1 MFPGFGCRVFRSS
14 LYFFVNPFELT
25 LNGNIQL
32 PVFWTRRHCCCCCCK
47 DDKARTPW
55 LYRWQSKDIMISQC
69 LESLP
74 VGHSYCK
81 ICGNIRDLG
90 SSAKSRVLNI
100 CFTMVPNS
108 IILCSYLIMV
118 LWLAWTGPRA
128 LVPKFSDWDTWQAV
142 LALLTR
148 WL

>member
-1 MFPGFGCRVFRSS
+1 MFS
-14 LYFFVNPFELT
+14 ELI
-25 LNGNIQL
+25 GIVVVVAKSKKQGHHD
-32 PVFWTRRHCCCCCCK
+32 WM
-47 DDKARTPW
+47 D
-55 LYRWQSKDIMISQC
+55 RWQSKDIMISQC